1 MNTPRCIIYVH
12 THEFFKRLEDPKAV
26 RLDRDTFQI
35 GDLQY
40 VSVVSITDEMEA
52 EVMKRAANSA
62 LEDLGVDMPPK
73 DMG

>member
-1 MNTPRCIIYVH
+1 MDSPRCIVYVQ
-12 THEFFKRLEDPKAV
+12 THEFFERLKDSKAV
-26 RLDRDTFQI
+26 RIDRDTIRI
-35 GDLQY
+35 GNLAY